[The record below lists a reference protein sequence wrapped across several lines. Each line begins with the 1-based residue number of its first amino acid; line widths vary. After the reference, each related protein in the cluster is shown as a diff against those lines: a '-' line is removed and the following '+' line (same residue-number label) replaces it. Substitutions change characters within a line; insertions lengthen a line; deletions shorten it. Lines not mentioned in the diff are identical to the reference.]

1 VTTTVT
7 IADDHPIVLRGL
19 TVLIDSHPE
28 FKVVAAESNGTA
40 ALRAIVELTPDIAVL
55 DLNMPEKTGLEV
67 LQELGDAKS
76 SAKVVLLAATATDAE
91 IFDVMSAGA
100 SALLF
105 KDEATDR
112 LIDCLRAVASGE
124 GWASTGR
131 SQDQLARELSRRE
144 RWEHLEPLLTG
155 REAEVVQLVVS
166 GVANKDIAFQLNM
179 TPGTAKVHLNN
190 IFRKLKVASRAELIS
205 LVGAGGLHKRPP
217 A

>member
-1 VTTTVT
+1 MTTTVT

-40 ALRAIVELTPDIAVL
+40 ALRAIIELAPDIAVL

-67 LQELGDAKS
+67 LRDAAEAKS
-76 SAKVVLLAATATDAE
+76 STKVVLLAATATDAE

-112 LIDCLRAVASGE
+112 LIDCLRAVAAGE
-124 GWASTGR
+124 GWAARGR

-155 REAEVVQLVVS
+155 RETEVVQLVVS

-205 LVGAGGLHKRPP
+205 LVGASGLHKRPP

>member
-1 VTTTVT
+1 LTTTVV

-19 TVLIDSHPE
+19 TVLIDSHAE
-28 FKVVAAESNGTA
+28 FKVVAAETNGTA
-40 ALRAIVELTPDIAVL
+40 ALRAIVELAPAIAVL

-67 LQELGDAKS
+67 LQDVADTKS
-76 SAKVVLLAATATDAE
+76 ATKFVLLAATATDAE

-112 LIDCLRAVASGE
+112 LIDCLRAVAAGD

-131 SQDQLARELSRRE
+131 SHDQLARELSRRE
-144 RWEHLEPLLTG
+144 RWEQLEPLLTG
-155 REAEVVQLVVS
+155 RETEVVQLVVG

-205 LVGAGGLHKRPP
+205 LVGAGGVHKRPT

>member
-1 VTTTVT
+1 MTTTVT

-67 LQELGDAKS
+67 LQDAAEAKS
-76 SAKVVLLAATATDAE
+76 STKVVLLAATATDAE

-112 LIDCLRAVASGE
+112 LIDCLRAVAAGE
-124 GWASTGR
+124 GWAARGR

-144 RWEHLEPLLTG
+144 RWELLEPLLTG
-155 REAEVVQLVVS
+155 RETEVVQLVVS

-205 LVGAGGLHKRPP
+205 LVGASGSHKRPP